1 MTITTRHLALAI
13 ALIATLPA
21 SLSVAA
27 DTTSA
32 RAIADQSVSGD
43 SQAPVA
49 GRSDH
54 LNLRPP
60 LIATRSSSSSPPP
73 GMVVAAGSRS
83 IRLEPVRS
91 IAEWGVDS
99 SREALAACQR
109 GPYPGATVSA
119 YSSWTSRSNAQP
131 DHCYRF

>member
-1 MTITTRHLALAI
+1 MTTTTRHLALAI
-13 ALIATLPA
+13 ALIATLPV

-27 DTTSA
+27 ETTPA
-32 RAIADQSVSGD
+32 RAIADQSLIGE
-43 SQAPVA
+43 SQVPVA
-49 GRSDH
+49 GRSDR

-60 LIATRSSSSSPPP
+60 LIASRVSLPSPAP
-73 GMVVAAGSRS
+73 GPVVPSGSRS